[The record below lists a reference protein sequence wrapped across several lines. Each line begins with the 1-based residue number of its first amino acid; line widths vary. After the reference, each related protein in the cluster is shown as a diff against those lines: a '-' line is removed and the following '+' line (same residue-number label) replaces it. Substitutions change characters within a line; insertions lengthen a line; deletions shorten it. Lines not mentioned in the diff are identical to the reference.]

1 MEHEAI
7 VDISFQ
13 DRIFQSTRICS
24 IVATLRYLFPN
35 LLNNLASTS
44 EQYLSVGCEFQVERV
59 CYDLSVTA
67 RRLIVLQYSLSTM
80 FH

>member
-1 MEHEAI
+1 MEHEPI

-13 DRIFQSTRICS
+13 DRIFQSTRIRS
-24 IVATLRYLFPN
+24 IAATLRYLFPN
-35 LLNNLASTS
+35 LLNNLALTS
-44 EQYLSVGCEFQVERV
+44 EQYLSVGSEFHVERA

-67 RRLIVLQYSLSTM
+67 RRLIVLRYSLSTM